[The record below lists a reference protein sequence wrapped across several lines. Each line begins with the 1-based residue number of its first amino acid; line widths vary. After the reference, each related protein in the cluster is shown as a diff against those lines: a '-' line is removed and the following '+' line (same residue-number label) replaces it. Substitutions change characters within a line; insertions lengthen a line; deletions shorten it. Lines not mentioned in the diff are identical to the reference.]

1 MTVNTEHFRA
11 TANLDRIRTRPFTTH
26 NFEFNSS
33 LLLQIYQHYTFSF
46 FFQINIVGPYFHIK
60 CEFFERT
67 TITSENL
74 FKFHFIFMLTLGYA

>member
-33 LLLQIYQHYTFSF
+33 LLLQIYQHYTVSF
-46 FFQINIVGPYFHIK
+46 FFQIHVVGPYLHIK
-60 CEFFERT
+60 CESFWKNNNNCWKICSSF
-67 TITSENL
+67 TSSL
-74 FKFHFIFMLTLGYA
+74 C